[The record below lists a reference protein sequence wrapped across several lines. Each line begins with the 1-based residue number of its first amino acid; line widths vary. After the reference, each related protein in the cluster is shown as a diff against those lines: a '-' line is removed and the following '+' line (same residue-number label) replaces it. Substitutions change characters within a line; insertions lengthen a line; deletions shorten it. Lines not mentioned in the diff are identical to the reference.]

1 MSPQPNPQPPKTI
14 KLPWLLLGLLGVAT
28 VSAGAGAL
36 LAMTLASTPLLQSS
50 LSPEESKVFDQG
62 EISTGLNFRLPRL
75 TRPVNIMVL
84 GLKVLSSDVDNAPP
98 EVRDL
103 GYHALVN
110 SFAGLSDTMLML
122 RFSPETGKLVVLSLP
137 RDTRTR
143 VAGLGITKL
152 NEANAYGGP
161 ALAAQ
166 SISDLLGGV
175 PVDRYVRINVQ
186 GVEKLVDALGGVTV
200 YVPKDMK
207 YTDHSQHLYIDLKQ
221 GEQHLNGEQ
230 ALQFLR
236 FRYDAYG
243 DIGRVQ
249 RQQTLMRAL
258 VEQTLSPA
266 TLTRI
271 PQILS
276 VIQENVDTNLTV
288 EELVALVGFASQL
301 ERADLQ
307 MLMLPGDFSGAGD
320 YEASYWLPSRD
331 GIEELISQ
339 YFGINPGL
347 SEAVEDPYAEP
358 DIDSV
363 SASETDYGIEIAIQ
377 DSTGNFAAAEQL
389 MFALRDA
396 GFYNVYVDESWSEP
410 LRETRIIARTGD
422 LTSAEALQRSLGV
435 GEVRVE
441 STGNLQS
448 DVTIQVGTDWQ
459 VE

>member
-1 MSPQPNPQPPKTI
+1 MSPQTQPLRSRKI

-36 LAMTLASTPLLQSS
+36 LAMTLASTPLLQSQ
-50 LSPEESKVFDQG
+50 LSPEESKVFGQG
-62 EISTGLNFRLPRL
+62 EIATGLNFRLPRL
-75 TRPVNIMVL
+75 TRPVNILVL
-84 GLKVLSSDVDNAPP
+84 GIKVLSSDIDNPPP

-110 SFAGLSDTMLML
+110 SFDGLSDTMLML
-122 RFSPETGKLVVLSLP
+122 RFSPETGKLVVLSVP

-143 VAGLGITKL
+143 VAGLGVTKL

-166 SISDLLGGV
+166 SISNLLGGV

-186 GVEKLVDALGGVTV
+186 GVEKLIDALGGVTV

-288 EELVALVGFASQL
+288 EELVALVGFAAQL
-301 ERADLQ
+301 KRADLQ
-307 MLMLPGDFSGAGD
+307 MLMLPGEFSGAGD
-320 YEASYWLPSRD
+320 YEASYWLPSRSR
-331 GIEELISQ
+331 ILEMSSE
-339 YFGINPGL
+339 YFGL
-347 SEAVEDPYAEP
+347 HSELGDAVADPYAEP
-358 DIDSV
+358 SVDSV
-363 SASETDYGIEIAIQ
+363 SSETDYGIRIAIQ
-377 DSTGNFAAAEQL
+377 DSTGNLAAAEQL
-389 MFALRDA
+389 LFALRDA
-396 GFYNVYVDESWSEP
+396 GFYNVYIDESWSEP
-410 LRETRIIARTGD
+410 LRETRIIAQNGD
-422 LTSAEALQRSLGV
+422 LANAEAVQRSLGI

-441 STGNLQS
+441 GTGNLQS

-459 VE
+459 TE

>member
-1 MSPQPNPQPPKTI
+1 MSPQTQPLRSRKI

-36 LAMTLASTPLLQSS
+36 LAMTLASTPLLQSQ
-50 LSPEESKVFDQG
+50 LSPEESKVFGQG
-62 EISTGLNFRLPRL
+62 EIATGLNFRLPRL
-75 TRPVNIMVL
+75 TRPVNILVL
-84 GLKVLSSDVDNAPP
+84 GIKVLSSDIDNPPP

-110 SFAGLSDTMLML
+110 SFDGLSDTMLML
-122 RFSPETGKLVVLSLP
+122 RFSPETGKLVVLSVP

-143 VAGLGITKL
+143 VAGLGVTKL

-166 SISDLLGGV
+166 SISNLLGGV

-186 GVEKLVDALGGVTV
+186 GVEKLIDALGGVTV

-288 EELVALVGFASQL
+288 EELVALVGFAAQL
-301 ERADLQ
+301 KRADLQ
-307 MLMLPGDFSGAGD
+307 MLMLPGEFSGAGD
-320 YEASYWLPSRD
+320 YEASYWLPSRSR
-331 GIEELISQ
+331 ILEMSSE
-339 YFGINPGL
+339 YFGL
-347 SEAVEDPYAEP
+347 HSELGDAVADPYAEP
-358 DIDSV
+358 SVDSV
-363 SASETDYGIEIAIQ
+363 SSETDYGIRIAIQ
-377 DSTGNFAAAEQL
+377 DSTGNLAAAEQL
-389 MFALRDA
+389 LFALRDA
-396 GFYNVYVDESWSEP
+396 GFYNVYIDESWSEP
-410 LRETRIIARTGD
+410 LRETLIIAQNGD
-422 LTSAEALQRSLGV
+422 LANAEAVQRSLGI

-441 STGNLQS
+441 GTGNLQS

-459 VE
+459 TE